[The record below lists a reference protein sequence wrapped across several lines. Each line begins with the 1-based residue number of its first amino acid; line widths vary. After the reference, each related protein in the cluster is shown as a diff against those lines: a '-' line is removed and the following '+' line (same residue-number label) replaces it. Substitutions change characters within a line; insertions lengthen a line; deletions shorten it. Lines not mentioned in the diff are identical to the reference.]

1 MGIIKLQLNER
12 LSQLVKEVG
21 IEYHLS
27 PDQIISNCLDHFI
40 KDKKDFLVG
49 RQFELQAMVR
59 QKQLEYEKAEKALEL
74 HNATIANFDRQVEPT
89 VVVEK
94 PPVVVKPIEKKEDK
108 LYIERGKFGKQQFEF
123 TNENLKT
130 LKDAP
135 QSYYYDTLVP
145 QLQIK
150 FNKHNKKSFYS
161 SHTNQ
166 KMQKGNMKCWIGKT
180 ELVDVATARKIAD
193 KNESLVRQGIDPTD
207 SQPVVQTAKQPPL
220 ETDSSGMVI
229 WKEFVGYRYSELDI
243 MGIALED
250 NKVNVNQCKKSFRS
264 GLFSN
269 TAQQAFDMWKNDNMT
284 IGQICHKQLME
295 VGTPEER
302 PCSVA
307 NMLMS
312 RILKAI
318 WHFGTEEEKSY
329 IYKDGGE
336 S

>member
-21 IEYHLS
+21 IEYRLS
-27 PDQIISNCLDHFI
+27 PDQIILNSLDHFI

-49 RQFELQAMVR
+49 RQFELQAIVR
-59 QKQLEYEKAEKALEL
+59 QKQLEYEKSVKALEL
-74 HNATIANFDRQVEPT
+74 HNATIANFDRQIEPT
-89 VVVEK
+89 VVVER
-94 PPVVVKPIEKKEDK
+94 PAVVVKPVEKKEDK
-108 LYIERGKFGKQQFEF
+108 LYIKRGKFGKQQFEF
-123 TNENLKT
+123 TNENLVT
-130 LKDAP
+130 LKDVP
-135 QSYYYDTLVP
+135 QSYYYDTVVP

-150 FNKHNKKSFYS
+150 FNKNNKKSFYS

-166 KMQKGNMKCWIGKT
+166 KMQKRNFKCWIGKT
-180 ELVDVATARKIAD
+180 EKVDVATARKIAE
-193 KNESLVRQGIDPTD
+193 KNETLVRQGIDPSKSD
-207 SQPVVQTAKQPPL
+207 SEVVTANEPPL
-220 ETDSSGMVI
+220 ETDSSGIIM
-229 WKEFVGYRYSELDI
+229 WREFVGYRYSELDI

-250 NKVNVNQCKKSFRS
+250 NKVNVNQCKRKFRS
-264 GLFSN
+264 GVFSN

-284 IGQICHKQLME
+284 IGQICHKQLMDA
-295 VGTPEER
+295 GTPEEK

-329 IYKDGGE
+329 IFRDGGD

>member
-1 MGIIKLQLNER
+1 M
-12 LSQLVKEVG
+12 VKEVG
-21 IEYHLS
+21 EEYQLS
-27 PDQIISNCLDHFI
+27 PDQIILNTLEHFI

-49 RQFELQAMVR
+49 RQFELKAIVR

-74 HNATIANFDRQVEPT
+74 HNATIANFEQQTEPS
-89 VVVEK
+89 VVVR
-94 PPVVVKPIEKKEDK
+94 KPIATMPIKKPEEK
-108 LYIERGKFGKQQFEF
+108 LYIKRGKFGKQMFEF
-123 TNENLKT
+123 TDKNLKT
-130 LKDAP
+130 LKDVP
-135 QSYYYDTLVP
+135 QSYYYDTVVP

-150 FNKHNKKSFYS
+150 FNKNNRKSFYS
-161 SHTNQ
+161 SHSNQ
-166 KMQKGNMKCWIGKT
+166 KMQKGNIKCWIGST
-180 ELVDVATARKIAD
+180 EKVDVTTARKISD
-193 KNESLVRQGIDPTD
+193 KNETLVRQGVDPSKSD
-207 SQPVVQTAKQPPL
+207 SEVVTANEPPL
-220 ETDSSGMVI
+220 ETDSSGIIM
-229 WKEFVGYRYSELDI
+229 WREFVGYRYSELDI

-250 NKVNVNQCKKSFRS
+250 NKVNVKQCKRKFRS
-264 GLFSN
+264 GVFSN

-284 IGQICHKQLME
+284 IGQICHKQLMDA
-295 VGTPEER
+295 GTPEEK

>member
-21 IEYHLS
+21 IEYRLS
-27 PDQIISNCLDHFI
+27 PDQIILNSLDHFI

-49 RQFELQAMVR
+49 RQFELQAIVR

-74 HNATIANFDRQVEPT
+74 HNATIANFDRQIEPT
-89 VVVEK
+89 VVVER
-94 PPVVVKPIEKKEDK
+94 PAVVVKPVEKKEDK
-108 LYIERGKFGKQQFEF
+108 LYIKRGKFGKQQFEF
-123 TNENLKT
+123 TNENLVT
-130 LKDAP
+130 LKDVP
-135 QSYYYDTLVP
+135 QSYYYDTVVP

-150 FNKHNKKSFYS
+150 FNKNNKKSFYS

-166 KMQKGNMKCWIGKT
+166 KMQKRNFKCWIGKT
-180 ELVDVATARKIAD
+180 EKVDVATARKIAE
-193 KNESLVRQGIDPTD
+193 KNETLVRQGIDPSKSD
-207 SQPVVQTAKQPPL
+207 SEVVTANQSPL
-220 ETDSSGMVI
+220 ETDSSGIIM

-250 NKVNVNQCKKSFRS
+250 NKVNVNQCKRKFRS
-264 GLFSN
+264 GVFSN

-284 IGQICHKQLME
+284 IGQICHKQLMDA
-295 VGTPEER
+295 GTPEEK

-329 IYKDGGE
+329 IFRDGGE

>member
-1 MGIIKLQLNER
+1 MDTIKIKLNER
-12 LSQLVKEVG
+12 LNRMVKEVG
-21 IEYHLS
+21 EEYHLS

-49 RQFELQAMVR
+49 RQFELQAIVK
-59 QKQLEYEKAEKALEL
+59 QKQLEYEKAEKALDL
-74 HNATIANFDRQVEPT
+74 HNAKIANFDKQIEPT

-94 PPVVVKPIEKKEDK
+94 PRVIVRPVEKKEDK
-108 LYIERGKFGKQQFEF
+108 LYIERGKFGKQQFVF

-135 QSYYYDTLVP
+135 SSYYYDTHVP
-145 QLQIK
+145 QLQIR

-166 KMQKGNMKCWIGKT
+166 KMQKKNFKCWIGKS
-180 ELVDVATARKIAD
+180 ELVDVVTARKIAE
-193 KNESLVRQGIDPTD
+193 KNESLVRKGIDPNK
-207 SQPVVQTAKQPPL
+207 PQTQLENGNQTPL
-220 ETDSSGMVI
+220 ETDSSGMII
-229 WKEFVGYRYSELDI
+229 WKEFVGYRYTELDI

-250 NKVNVNQCKKSFRS
+250 NKVNVEQCKRKFRS
-264 GLFSN
+264 GIFSN

-284 IGQICHKQLME
+284 IGQICHKQLMDA
-295 VGTPEER
+295 GTPEER

-318 WHFGTEEEKSY
+318 WHFGTEEERSY
-329 IYKDGGE
+329 IYKDGDK
-336 S
+336 

>member
-1 MGIIKLQLNER
+1 MP
-12 LSQLVKEVG
+12 
-21 IEYHLS
+21 Y
-27 PDQIISNCLDHFI
+27 
-40 KDKKDFLVG
+40 
-49 RQFELQAMVR
+49 
-59 QKQLEYEKAEKALEL
+59 
-74 HNATIANFDRQVEPT
+74 
-89 VVVEK
+89 
-94 PPVVVKPIEKKEDK
+94 
-108 LYIERGKFGKQQFEF
+108 
-123 TNENLKT
+123 
-130 LKDAP
+130 
-135 QSYYYDTLVP
+135 
-145 QLQIK
+145 
-150 FNKHNKKSFYS
+150 
-161 SHTNQ
+161 
-166 KMQKGNMKCWIGKT
+166 
-180 ELVDVATARKIAD
+180 

-264 GLFSN
+264 GVFSN
-269 TAQQAFDMWKNDNMT
+269 TAQQAFDMWKNDNKT
-284 IGQICHKQLME
+284 IGQICHKQLMDA
-295 VGTPEER
+295 GTPEER

-318 WHFGTEEEKSY
+318 WHFGTAEEKGY

>member
-49 RQFELQAMVR
+49 RQFELQAIAR
-59 QKQLEYEKAEKALEL
+59 QKQLEYEKAEKALDL
-74 HNATIANFDRQVEPT
+74 HNAKIANFDRQVEPT
-89 VVVEK
+89 VEVEK

-150 FNKHNKKSFYS
+150 FNKHTKKVS
-161 SHTNQ
+161 TVLTQ
-166 KMQKGNMKCWIGKT
+166 TKRC
-180 ELVDVATARKIAD
+180 RK
-193 KNESLVRQGIDPTD
+193 
-207 SQPVVQTAKQPPL
+207 
-220 ETDSSGMVI
+220 ET
-229 WKEFVGYRYSELDI
+229 
-243 MGIALED
+243 
-250 NKVNVNQCKKSFRS
+250 
-264 GLFSN
+264 
-269 TAQQAFDMWKNDNMT
+269 
-284 IGQICHKQLME
+284 
-295 VGTPEER
+295 
-302 PCSVA
+302 
-307 NMLMS
+307 
-312 RILKAI
+312 
-318 WHFGTEEEKSY
+318 
-329 IYKDGGE
+329 
-336 S
+336 

>member
-74 HNATIANFDRQVEPT
+74 HNATIANFDRQIEPT

-180 ELVDVATARKIAD
+180 ELVDVLQ
-193 KNESLVRQGIDPTD
+193 LVRLQI
-207 SQPVVQTAKQPPL
+207 K
-220 ETDSSGMVI
+220 M
-229 WKEFVGYRYSELDI
+229 
-243 MGIALED
+243 
-250 NKVNVNQCKKSFRS
+250 KV
-264 GLFSN
+264 L
-269 TAQQAFDMWKNDNMT
+269 
-284 IGQICHKQLME
+284 
-295 VGTPEER
+295 
-302 PCSVA
+302 
-307 NMLMS
+307 
-312 RILKAI
+312 
-318 WHFGTEEEKSY
+318 
-329 IYKDGGE
+329 
-336 S
+336 